1 MSGAGTYHGHKD
13 CPNGERANNCRPQQR
28 DDVNEE
34 EGADELHQVRC
45 NVHHGGCAG
54 LLLVNHAA
62 GRNARHQCLRCGHAM
77 LRGVATAGKP
87 HLAEPII
94 IRKVGVHGARLV
106 VSANAGRM
114 EDERSESARARASH
128 KLGVRDAA
136 FCCLAIRTDDWTASR
151 PFECVMTNTI
161 VTTLRIRWR
170 SRSIA
175 VRIVLGQA
183 HLRLNQQRC
192 YHGPVR
198 NDREQRGARQGKG
211 LVPRRSGHRT
221 CSRLGVFV
229 WRMRDIVD
237 AVGQAP
243 PRISRRRDHMSQV
256 AVHGAGSHLQGRCGC
271 VYRPARQCP
280 VRAAPTAV
288 STCAVSLTR
297 E

>member
-1 MSGAGTYHGHKD
+1 MVKPAVPPAMPPMTCTNMYPTPFIQPISPRRTSASVTAGLYTPPEMWPPINTCVNHVRVSECRGSGVWRFTYHSHKD

-106 VSANAGRM
+106 ASANEGRM
-114 EDERSESARARASH
+114 EDERSENARARASH

-136 FCCLAIRTDDWTASR
+136 FCCQAIRTDDWTASR
-151 PFECVMTNTI
+151 QFECVMTNTI
-161 VTTLRIRWR
+161 VTTLRIR
-170 SRSIA
+170 
-175 VRIVLGQA
+175 
-183 HLRLNQQRC
+183 
-192 YHGPVR
+192 
-198 NDREQRGARQGKG
+198 
-211 LVPRRSGHRT
+211 
-221 CSRLGVFV
+221 
-229 WRMRDIVD
+229 
-237 AVGQAP
+237 
-243 PRISRRRDHMSQV
+243 
-256 AVHGAGSHLQGRCGC
+256 
-271 VYRPARQCP
+271 
-280 VRAAPTAV
+280 
-288 STCAVSLTR
+288 
-297 E
+297 